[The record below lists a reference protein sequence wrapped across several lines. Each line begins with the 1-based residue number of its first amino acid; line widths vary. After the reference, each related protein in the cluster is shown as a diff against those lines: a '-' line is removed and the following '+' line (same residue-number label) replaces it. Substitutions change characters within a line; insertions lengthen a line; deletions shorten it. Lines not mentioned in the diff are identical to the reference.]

1 MEMGSDRGRIRV
13 FPVFLR
19 AVVLNE
25 QGKKILKT
33 SFSPGAGLN
42 HVLAVCL

>member
-13 FPVFLR
+13 FPVR

-33 SFSPGAGLN
+33 SLSLGAGLN
-42 HVLAVCL
+42 NMVALCR